1 MRNNSILP
9 GVTFFFFFTY
19 VYPEKGGAGK
29 QTGAD
34 WLILYIS
41 QVKI

>member
-9 GVTFFFFFTY
+9 GVTFFFTY

-41 QVKI
+41 QAKI